1 MTWWGK
7 QSVPGI
13 IWKMEL
19 LKKDYVLKKKI
30 IVTLV
35 RDGKED
41 FIQEGGTTA
50 LALCNRGER
59 WDSTLNTA
67 RKTGHS

>member
-1 MTWWGK
+1 
-7 QSVPGI
+7 
-13 IWKMEL
+13 MEL
-19 LKKDYVLKKKI
+19 LKEDYGLKGK
-30 IVTLV
+30 VFVALV

-41 FIQEGGTTA
+41 FIQEGGATA
-50 LALCNRGER
+50 MTLGNRGER